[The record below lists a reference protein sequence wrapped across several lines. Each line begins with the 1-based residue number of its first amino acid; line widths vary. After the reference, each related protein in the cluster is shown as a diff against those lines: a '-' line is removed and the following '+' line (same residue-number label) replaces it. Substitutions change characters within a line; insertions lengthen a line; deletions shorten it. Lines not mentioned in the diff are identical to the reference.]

1 MNSLWLGAVTGS
13 QSGSSLILHLSD
25 TAVRL
30 PSSPSERW
38 AENGPSPACPG
49 QALGKLRT
57 ILHLHQEA
65 APQPTKEILV
75 SVMHQG
81 LTLTVHSVPS
91 SASGDKEGSPI

>member
-1 MNSLWLGAVTGS
+1 M
-13 QSGSSLILHLSD
+13 
-25 TAVRL
+25 
-30 PSSPSERW
+30 
-38 AENGPSPACPG
+38 
-49 QALGKLRT
+49 GKLRT